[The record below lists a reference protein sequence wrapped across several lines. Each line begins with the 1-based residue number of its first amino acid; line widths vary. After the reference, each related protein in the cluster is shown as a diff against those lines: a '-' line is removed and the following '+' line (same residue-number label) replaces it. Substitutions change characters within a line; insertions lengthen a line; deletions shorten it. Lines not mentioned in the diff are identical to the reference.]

1 MIMKKL
7 FSTLILTCFFITGY
21 SQVDTISQ
29 NMYQLNGRIGI
40 GGVNYGGYFNPSLM
54 LFNGWLQVSS
64 SNDHDAGMVVSHEH
78 KYGYGFARTLHMV
91 FEGVNGD
98 PFTEFRIRH
107 NSDEYT
113 VTSWAIGAENL
124 NDDKLI
130 ISNDV
135 NTLTGASPSIGN
147 KVVAIRTTGE
157 FGIGTTDP
165 SSRLEIANGDIYIS
179 DVDRGLIMRSPDG
192 QCWRGTLDNEG
203 GLRFTPIDCPD
214 LITTVQPLKTSD
226 EILIYPNPTDGKIT
240 IGVKNNNLKDLSI
253 DIFDLEGKMLN
264 SSKIESNFETL
275 DISQYNSGTYILT
288 VNDKNGAVLSSNKII
303 KK

>member
-7 FSTLILTCFFITGY
+7 FSSLIFTCLFISGY

-29 NMYQLNGRIGI
+29 NIYQLNGKIGI
-40 GGVNYGGYFNPSLM
+40 GGINYGGYFNPALK

-64 SNDHDAGMVVSHEH
+64 SDNHDAGLVISHEH

-91 FEGVNGD
+91 FEDVTGD
-98 PFTEFRIRH
+98 PYTEFRIRH
-107 NSDEYT
+107 TSDEYT
-113 VTSWAIGAENL
+113 VTSWAIGAENQ

-147 KVVAIRTTGE
+147 KVVAIKITGE

-165 SSRLEIANGDIYIS
+165 KARLEVANGDVYIS
-179 DVDRGLIMRSPDG
+179 EIDRGIIMRSPDG
-192 QCWRGTLDNEG
+192 QCWRGTLDNQG
-203 GLRFTPIDCPD
+203 SLRFAPIDCPE
-214 LITTVQPLKTSD
+214 LITTVQPIKTSD

-240 IGVKNNNLKDLSI
+240 IGVKDNNLKDLSI
-253 DIFDLEGKMLN
+253 KIFDLDGKMLN
-264 SSKIESNFETL
+264 AGKIESNFKTV
-275 DISQYNSGTYILT
+275 DISEYISGTYILT

>member
-1 MIMKKL
+1 
-7 FSTLILTCFFITGY
+7 
-21 SQVDTISQ
+21 
-29 NMYQLNGRIGI
+29 MYQLNGKIGI
-40 GGVNYGGYFNPSLM
+40 GGVNYGGYFNPSLA

-64 SNDHDAGMVVSHEH
+64 ADDHDAGLVISHEH

-91 FEGVNGD
+91 YEGVNGD
-98 PFTEFRIRH
+98 PYTEFRIRH

-124 NDDKLI
+124 DDDRLI

-157 FGIGTTDP
+157 FGIGTSEP
-165 SSRLEIANGDIYIS
+165 NSRLEVADGDIYIS
-179 DVDRGLIMRSPDG
+179 DIDRGIIMRSPDG
-192 QCWRGTLDNEG
+192 QCWRGTLDNNG
-203 GLRFTPIDCPD
+203 GLRFTAIDCPE
-214 LITTVQPLKTSD
+214 LITTVQPIKPSD
-226 EILIYPNPTDGKIT
+226 DLLIYPNPTDGKII
-240 IGVKNNNLKDLSI
+240 IGVKNNNLKNLSI
-253 DIFDLEGKMLN
+253 NIFDLEGKMLSN
-264 SSKIESNFETL
+264 SKIASNFETI

-288 VNDKNGAVLSSNKII
+288 VNDKNGAILSSQKII